1 MNPVRDINYF
11 SLDLELNNKS
21 NGEVP
26 KIIQVGCAF
35 GSPLR
40 PNQIKTYS
48 WYVNPQ
54 EPLVPFITKL
64 TGITEEVIVNESVS
78 LEQVAQELGQL
89 LNQEKP
95 FVNPITWGQGDADEL
110 KNEFRQNGIDFPF
123 FGRRILDVKTLFVFN
138 EQVNG
143 RSPSGG
149 LRSAMGKYKLP
160 FVGTPHRADVDA
172 YNTLRF
178 YFFLRERQRKLEE
191 CMNLMKSVDY

>member
-1 MNPVRDINYF
+1 MNPIRDVPYF
-11 SLDLELNNKS
+11 ALDLELNNKS
-21 NGEVP
+21 DGSVP
-26 KIIQVGCAF
+26 KIIQVGVAI
-35 GSPLR
+35 GK

-54 EPLVPFITKL
+54 EPLVPFITEL
-64 TGITEEVIVNESVS
+64 TGITEEVIANESVS
-78 LEQVAQELGQL
+78 LEQVAQELGQI

-95 FVNPITWGQGDADEL
+95 FTNPITWGQGDADEL
-110 KNEFRQNGIDFPF
+110 KDEFRQNGINFPF

-149 LRSAMGKYKLP
+149 LRSAMGKYKVP

-178 YFFLRERQRKLEE
+178 YFFLRGRQRKLEE